1 MQAFLPRFLEFV
13 NSHILEGVNLFN
25 YNRMESMIAQSG
37 KTKLHL
43 CRAMG
48 VSKTYLRDA
57 KKQGTDISGEKLRI
71 LAAELNTTPEYLRGE
86 TDDPGIKKERPADGE
101 ALNVD
106 EWIKKAR
113 TMSNGDLNL
122 ALRELL
128 KIQAERIAEDERTE
142 H

>member
-1 MQAFLPRFLEFV
+1 M
-13 NSHILEGVNLFN
+13 FN

-57 KKQGTDISGEKLRI
+57 KKQGTDISGEKLHI

-86 TDDPGIKKERPADGE
+86 TDDPAIKKERPADGE
-101 ALNVD
+101 ALSDMQLEAIEFVKSLTED
-106 EWIKKAR
+106 KLKRFLRLAKA
-113 TMSNGDLNL
+113 
-122 ALRELL
+122 AFE
-128 KIQAERIAEDERTE
+128 EDGK
-142 H
+142 

>member
-1 MQAFLPRFLEFV
+1 M
-13 NSHILEGVNLFN
+13 FN

-57 KKQGTDISGEKLRI
+57 KTQGTDISGEKLHI

-86 TDDPGIKKERPADGE
+86 TDDPGIKKKRPPTRWWTS
-101 ALNVD
+101 VS
-106 EWIKKAR
+106 
-113 TMSNGDLNL
+113 T
-122 ALRELL
+122 
-128 KIQAERIAEDERTE
+128 RIPRGLSSCTAS
-142 H
+142 

>member
-1 MQAFLPRFLEFV
+1 M
-13 NSHILEGVNLFN
+13 FN

-57 KKQGTDISGEKLRI
+57 KKQGTDISGEKLHI

-86 TDDPGIKKERPADGE
+86 TDDPGIKIERPADGE
-101 ALNVD
+101 ALSDMQLEAIEFVKSLTED
-106 EWIKKAR
+106 KLKRFLRLAKA
-113 TMSNGDLNL
+113 
-122 ALRELL
+122 AFE
-128 KIQAERIAEDERTE
+128 EDGK
-142 H
+142 

>member
-1 MQAFLPRFLEFV
+1 M
-13 NSHILEGVNLFN
+13 FN

-57 KKQGTDISGEKLRI
+57 KKQGTDISGEKLQI

-86 TDDPGIKKERPADGE
+86 TDDPA
-101 ALNVD
+101 
-106 EWIKKAR
+106 IKKAPGINAEGFVP
-113 TMSNGDLNL
+113 TMRDW
-122 ALRELL
+122 EE
-128 KIQAERIAEDERTE
+128 QAESWTDDQILQAMQKLVEIQQRRRSDGR
-142 H
+142 